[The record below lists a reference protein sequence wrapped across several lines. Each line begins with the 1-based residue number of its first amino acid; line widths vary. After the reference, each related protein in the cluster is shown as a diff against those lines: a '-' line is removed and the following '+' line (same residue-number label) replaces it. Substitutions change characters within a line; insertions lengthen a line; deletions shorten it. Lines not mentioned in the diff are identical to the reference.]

1 MSDVDGQ
8 RVNYL
13 AVDASMLHRNEL
25 SGIAVFNHTD
35 VFMTGLH
42 WSYIGLG
49 QTMLHGA
56 VDARGRPGWVIMD
69 LKVDD
74 WEVITGRSS
83 GLLDA

>member
-1 MSDVDGQ
+1 MF
-8 RVNYL
+8 R
-13 AVDASMLHRNEL
+13 
-25 SGIAVFNHTD
+25 
-35 VFMTGLH
+35 
-42 WSYIGLG
+42 
-49 QTMLHGA
+49 GA